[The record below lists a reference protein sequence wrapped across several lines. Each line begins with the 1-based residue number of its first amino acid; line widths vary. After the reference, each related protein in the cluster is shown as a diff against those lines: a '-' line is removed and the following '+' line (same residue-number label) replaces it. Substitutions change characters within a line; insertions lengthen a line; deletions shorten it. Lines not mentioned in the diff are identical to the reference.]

1 MTNSPPP
8 TPATNAGLPCNR
20 EMDVKIASEANS
32 STIAPRMRFFSSL
45 LTESLHFSHMDF
57 SFL

>member
-1 MTNSPPP
+1 
-8 TPATNAGLPCNR
+8 
-20 EMDVKIASEANS
+20 MDVKIASEANS